1 MKQEREEM
9 AFGRKPPE
17 EIVTAE
23 TKIWECTSENCNCW
37 IRDNFKSTSI
47 PTCPICKSEMEQK
60 TKVLEVVNNHSQNL
74 IG

>member
-1 MKQEREEM
+1 M

-17 EIVTAE
+17 EIITAE
-23 TKIWECTSENCNCW
+23 TKIWECTSEDCKCW
-37 IRDNFKSTSI
+37 VRDNFKSSSV
-47 PTCPICKSEMEQK
+47 PACPICKSDMEQT